1 MRCHLVS
8 FGLLLLTPLSAQV
21 VGIDSTLTTGFSL
34 GPFLNPA
41 PNGRT
46 SIHFYPASRLKVSG
60 VCANSQLLDFAI
72 AASGVNLNGPSGV
85 FQCSSALVQ
94 IGHLTVSPPIP
105 GNWNTNLDQPVTVF
119 APSQGLFSL
128 PWVANQWVSLPGV
141 QSAGFVWD
149 GVRDIGIRISI
160 AANPSGTLWL
170 RTSGHSW
177 ISTETATPSSQ
188 VPITGSAH
196 SAMQVRLTFAPSTT
210 CATVNTVGN
219 GCVDRNAAY
228 YKIFLSPGTFDL
240 GSAPGQERRLI
251 HTRSTDGYSVSSAV
265 GGWFQPGGAPLTSN
279 GSGLPLGQDSITQP
293 LVLPFAFPIGG
304 GSTSVVHA
312 SVNGLL
318 LLGPNSAT
326 SDDLPAG
333 GNTLVNGLPK
343 MAPMWA
349 KLRPDL
355 NGGASGVYFDVAP
368 DNQTAYVTWR
378 ECNFVGTSPPLP
390 NQSQITF
397 QIALRSNGDFEY
409 RYRVASMAPTATG
422 TILVGWSP
430 GTQLGSPQRL
440 PLPFDVS
447 QPVLQL
453 AIGTANVLPLTLTSS
468 LPELGTTMLFT
479 SANVPAFAPFALLL
493 MASGTVPGI
502 DLGTAGA
509 PSCAIHLSGFL
520 GSAALP
526 INNGIATFPLTLP
539 GSASLIGSSFGA
551 QSVAFSPH
559 NAMGLQTS
567 NGLLWTIGN

>member
-1 MRCHLVS
+1 MVS

-21 VGIDSTLTTGFSL
+21 VGIDSTFTTGFPL

-72 AASGVNLNGPSGV
+72 AASGVNANGPSGV

-119 APSQGLFSL
+119 APAQGLFSL

-219 GCVDRNAAY
+219 GCLDSNTGY

-251 HTRSTDGYSVSSAV
+251 HTRSAGGYSVSSGV
-265 GGWFQPGGAPLTSN
+265 GGWFQPGGAPLTTN
-279 GSGLPLGQDSITQP
+279 GSGLPLGQDSITRP

-326 SDDLPAG
+326 SDDLQAD

-343 MAPMWA
+343 MAPLWA
-349 KLRPDL
+349 PLRPDV
-355 NGGASGVYFDVAP
+355 NGGAAGVYFDVAP
-368 DNQTAYVTWR
+368 DNQTAFVTWR
-378 ECNFVGTSPPLP
+378 ECALDGASAPLP
-390 NQSQITF
+390 QQSLITF

-409 RYRVASMAPTATG
+409 RYRVAQMPPTATG

-430 GTQLGSPQRL
+430 GPQPNSTHRL
-440 PLPFDVS
+440 PLPIDIS
-447 QPVLQL
+447 QPSVQFTL
-453 AIGTANVLPLTLTSS
+453 GTANVLPLTLAGS
-468 LPELGTTMLFT
+468 PPALGTTMLFT
-479 SANVPAFAPFALLL
+479 TTNVPVFAPFGLLIL
-493 MASGTVPGI
+493 ASDTVPGV
-502 DLGTAGA
+502 DLGATGA
-509 PSCAIHLSGFL
+509 PSCWIHLSGFL
-520 GSAALP
+520 GSAVLP
-526 INNGIATFPLTLP
+526 INNGSATFPLTVP
-539 GSASLIGSSFGA
+539 GSASLLGSSFGG

-559 NAMGLQTS
+559 TAMGLQTS
-567 NGLLWTIGN
+567 NGLLCTIGN